1 MTGVQTCALPICFP
15 VTIEDN
21 YDLISGWKKKRY
33 DSVVAK
39 NIPSK
44 LFNWAARKTS
54 GVKLNDFNCGLK
66 AYKNIVIKNIE
77 VSGEMHRYIPVLA
90 KNAGFGKIGEKV
102 VIHQA
107 RKYGSSKFGMSR
119 FINGFLDLITI
130 WFLST
135 FGKRPMHLFGL
146 LGSIMFM
153 IGFLFAFYLG
163 IDKLFINTTGRL
175 ITERPQFYL
184 VLTAMLIGTQLFLAG
199 FLGEIILRTKNNGYK
214 VYWQDGG
221 QLVPPQDAEIIKV
234 IEDLKYSDIKFE
246 ANNNLIEYID
256 TEVDEAFAE
265 STIENASFNTPAEAK
280 ANLKIVYTSLHGTSI
295 KAIPNV
301 LTKAGYTDVNI
312 VPEQAVP
319 NGDFPTVVSPNPEEP
334 EALSMAVALAEKIG
348 ADMVVGTDPDS
359 DRLGVAVRDLDGKIK
374 LLNGNQTMVIMT
386 AFLLEQWKRADKF
399 QGNEFIGSTIVSTPM
414 MLELAAAYDVEC
426 KVGLTGFKWIA
437 KFIKDFPNQ
446 KFVGGGE
453 ESFGFMVGD
462 AVRDKD
468 AVAAILLVSEIAA
481 QAKASGSSLYQ
492 ELLNLYIDFGFYKEH
507 LISITKKGIEG
518 ANEIKQMMIDLRENP
533 LKEINGQRV
542 ICIEDYQASKGKD
555 FMNNEEFDILIPKS
569 NVLIYYLED
578 GSKICARPSGTEPKI
593 KFYFSVNGVLDT
605 IENAKSVE
613 KELENKIAGIISAM
627 KLN

>member
-1 MTGVQTCALPICFP
+1 MHIEQSILNKVNEWLTPTFDEATQAAIEEMMTSAPKELEESFYKNLEFGTGGMRGVMGVGTNRINKYTLGKNTQGLSDYLHKSFP
-15 VTIEDN
+15 NERLKVAIA
-21 YDLISGWKKKRY
+21 YDCRHNSNTLAK
-33 DSVVAK
+33 VVADVFSANGIK
-39 NIPSK
+39 VY
-44 LFNWAARKTS
+44 LFSDMRPTPELSFAVRY
-54 GVKLNDFNCGLK
+54 LNC
-66 AYKNIVIKNIE
+66 
-77 VSGEMHRYIPVLA
+77 H
-90 KNAGFGKIGEKV
+90 AGI
-102 VIHQA
+102 
-107 RKYGSSKFGMSR
+107 
-119 FINGFLDLITI
+119 
-130 WFLST
+130 
-135 FGKRPMHLFGL
+135 
-146 LGSIMFM
+146 
-153 IGFLFAFYLG
+153 
-163 IDKLFINTTGRL
+163 
-175 ITERPQFYL
+175 
-184 VLTAMLIGTQLFLAG
+184 VLTASHNPP
-199 FLGEIILRTKNNGYK
+199 EYNGYK

-256 TEVDEAFAE
+256 TEVDEAFAK
-265 STIENASFNTPAEAK
+265 STVENASFNTPADAK

-301 LTKAGYTDVNI
+301 LAKAGYTDVNI
-312 VPEQAVP
+312 VPEQAEP

-334 EALSMAVALAEKIG
+334 EALSMAIALAEKIG

-414 MLELAAAYDVEC
+414 MLELAATYDVEC

-492 ELLNLYIDFGFYKEH
+492 ELLNLYIDFGFYKES

-555 FMNNEEFDILIPKS
+555 FMNNEDFEIHIPKS

-605 IENAKSVE
+605 IENAESVE
-613 KELENKIAGIISAM
+613 KELDNKIAGIISAM